1 VSAPDGSVPDGGVG
15 DGSDSNASNPDGSDH
30 DRSEPDDSEPD
41 DGEPDDSAR
50 KDSARKDSA
59 RKDSARKDS
68 ARKDSARAHAR
79 VALVALTAGTASLD
93 VTAFFRLGGVFAS
106 VMTSN
111 LVFVG
116 VAVVKTE
123 AAFGARCAVAILSY
137 IVGVGLGSVI
147 APPSGHE
154 SRLGTRPL
162 SLLLTGELA
171 LLVAYTIW
179 WMALD
184 ASPAGW
190 TRLALLGLIALAM
203 GSQSAATR
211 QLGNPNAG
219 TTYLTGTLTSVV
231 SSLAGRRRPD
241 AESVAVLIALL
252 VGAGAGAALLDAAPI
267 TVPLLALVGV
277 GTTVALSWHFRSTHP
292 H

>member
-1 VSAPDGSVPDGGVG
+1 VSAPDGSVPEGSVPEGSVPEGG
-15 DGSDSNASNPDGSDH
+15 A
-30 DRSEPDDSEPD
+30 PDD
-41 DGEPDDSAR
+41 R
-50 KDSARKDSA
+50 
-59 RKDSARKDS
+59 
-68 ARKDSARAHAR
+68 ARAHAR
-79 VALVALTAGTASLD
+79 VALIALTAGTASLD

-111 LVFVG
+111 LVFIG

-137 IVGVGLGSVI
+137 IAGVGLGSAI
-147 APPSGHE
+147 APPSGHQN
-154 SRLGTRPL
+154 RLGTRPL

-171 LLVAYTIW
+171 VLAAYAIW

-184 ASPAGW
+184 ARPAGW
-190 TRLALLGLIALAM
+190 TRLVLLGVIALAM
-203 GSQSAATR
+203 GGQSAAAR

-231 SSLAGRRRPD
+231 SSLAARRRPD
-241 AESVAVLIALL
+241 AEAIAVLVALL

-267 TVPLLALVGV
+267 TVPLLALAGV
-277 GTTVALSWHFRSTHP
+277 GTTAALGWHVGRRKTSP
-292 H
+292 KP